1 MVQFNQILNKA
12 LMHTGIA
19 LFFLLMGDSNLFL
32 CEELCQ
38 LLGGHA
44 ALRMPGTGIRVL
56 AEYCV
61 NIRTGHQLVVEGHK
75 LLLIQH
81 LGKMNNKIKKL
92 HILLLVFKASC
103 FQQMYKTHTNYDCL

>member
-1 MVQFNQILNKA
+1 
-12 LMHTGIA
+12 MHTGIA

-81 LGKMNNKIKKL
+81 LCKMNNKIKKL